1 MNMGTNTIE
10 FGVDELLGSDFIFS
24 GSLIASTELT
34 LDDESSMPTVF
45 LKKILFSLSEA

>member
-1 MNMGTNTIE
+1 MNMGANTIE

-24 GSLIASTELT
+24 DSLIASTELT

-45 LKKILFSLSEA
+45 LKKTLFNLSEA